1 MPSQMTNFFTILEY
15 LLKDF
20 LKFKQSYS
28 LARKNWWSLSTI
40 SYKSKMNRFW
50 DILNLIQLEQI
61 PNAFSVWN
69 KLQELSLTWKI
80 LVPSDVDL
88 LFGNVLG
95 ILSHYFRLCSLNFTN
110 FCLIFRIR
118 KLCLHRHHRW
128 YVAHYLKKE
137 WLKY

>member
-1 MPSQMTNFFTILEY
+1 MARFYAFYEH
-15 LLKDF
+15 
-20 LKFKQSYS
+20 YS
-28 LARKNWWSLSTI
+28 LNIFKFWLSHLNSHEKWLSLSTI
-40 SYKSKMNRFW
+40 SYKSKINRFW

-95 ILSHYFRLCSLNFTN
+95 ILSHYFHLCSLNFTN

-128 YVAHYLKKE
+128 YVAHYLKKDT
-137 WLKY
+137 Y